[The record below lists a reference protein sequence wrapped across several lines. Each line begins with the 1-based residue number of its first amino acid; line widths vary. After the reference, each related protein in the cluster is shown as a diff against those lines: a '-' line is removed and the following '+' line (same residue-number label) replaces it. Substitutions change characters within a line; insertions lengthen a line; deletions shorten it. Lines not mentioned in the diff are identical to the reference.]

1 MLRRTVPRAAVLT
14 AILALAPA
22 ADAHNISLSPNA
34 GDLNTVFKFRG
45 TAWQPRSRVFA
56 DYFSSTRSAAPLR
69 TFRVTVGSNGE
80 FQFNWSDNLLGLTH
94 RMCFRQ
100 FDTRSRIRRAFRK
113 CELFWVGLPYAQWM
127 PTSGN
132 PGDTFV
138 LFASGF
144 PPGRTLTVTT
154 TPPPGI
160 PAGGPFTVTTRTN
173 GAFVVNVPCAA
184 GSPVF
189 GPVFVPRG
197 GATCGF
203 IGGSAGP
210 GLYTSLVRDPVSQLG
225 AYATARLLR

>member
-1 MLRRTVPRAAVLT
+1 VTVE
-14 AILALAPA
+14 
-22 ADAHNISLSPNA
+22 
-34 GDLNTVFKFRG
+34 
-45 TAWQPRSRVFA
+45 
-56 DYFSSTRSAAPLR
+56 YFTTTRSTAPFR
-69 TFRVTVGSNGE
+69 TFRLSTGPSGG
-80 FQFNWSDNLLGLTH
+80 FRLNWSDGLLGLTH

-100 FDTRSRIRRAFRK
+100 FDTRFTRTFRK
-113 CELFWVGLPYAQWM
+113 CSLFWVGLPYAQWM

-154 TPPPGI
+154 TPPPGVS
-160 PAGGPFTVTTRTN
+160 AGGPFFVTTRTSA
-173 GAFVVNVPCAA
+173 AFVVNVPCAE

-210 GLYTSLVRDPVSQLG
+210 GLYTSLVRDPVSRLE

>member
-1 MLRRTVPRAAVLT
+1 MLRRTIPLVAVLT
-14 AILALAPA
+14 ASLALAPA
-22 ADAHNISLSPNA
+22 AGAHNISLSPNA
-34 GDLNTVFKFRG
+34 GDLNTVFQFRG
-45 TAWQPRSRVFA
+45 TAWQPRGRVTV
-56 DYFSSTRSAAPLR
+56 DYFSSTRSSAPLR
-69 TFRVTVGSNGE
+69 TFRIAAGSSGG
-80 FQFNWSDNLLGLTH
+80 FRLNWSDGLLGLTH

-100 FDTRSRIRRAFRK
+100 LDTRFGRTFRK
-113 CELFWVGLPYAQWM
+113 CAIFWVGLPYAQWM

-138 LFASGF
+138 LFVSGF

-160 PAGGPFTVTTRTN
+160 PAGGPFTVTTRTS
-173 GAFVVNVPCAA
+173 GAFVINVPCAA

-189 GPVFVPRG
+189 GPIFVPRG

-203 IGGSAGP
+203 IGGNAGP
-210 GLYTSLVRDPVSQLG
+210 GLYTSLVRDPVSRLE